1 MLTQTLAIYGMYLIS
16 AHEVF
21 TVESRFFSGHKMCTF
36 EVKNYQKKKKKKKK
50 KKLVIA
56 FQLML
61 RLLHGKYIWELRIS
75 HMEA

>member
-36 EVKNYQKKKKKKKK
+36 EVKNYKKKKKNNKTSHCFSTYA
-50 KKLVIA
+50 A
-56 FQLML
+56 F
-61 RLLHGKYIWELRIS
+61 ITWEV
-75 HMEA
+75 HMGAQN

>member
-36 EVKNYQKKKKKKKK
+36 EVKNYQKKKKKK
-50 KKLVIA
+50 
-56 FQLML
+56 QQN
-61 RLLHGKYIWELRIS
+61 
-75 HMEA
+75 

>member
-1 MLTQTLAIYGMYLIS
+1 MHRHLVNSEFMGIKCAYLRLKII
-16 AHEVF
+16 
-21 TVESRFFSGHKMCTF
+21 
-36 EVKNYQKKKKKKKK
+36 KKKKKKKK
-50 KKLVIA
+50 TKLVIA